1 MLLCWLQRIVS
12 LLSYLIANRETVV
25 MPAGIAGY
33 FSRTIKIWVKVNP
46 RCWCEPKPIS
56 SICIRRCPRHLP
68 RRGAFA
74 LWRGHAEDGT
84 DRGITRNAPIRAC
97 STLHLCL

>member
-46 RCWCEPKPIS
+46 RWLVRAQANFKHLHQAMPATPAAK
-56 SICIRRCPRHLP
+56 RRFR
-68 RRGAFA
+68 A
-74 LWRGHAEDGT
+74 LA
-84 DRGITRNAPIRAC
+84 RA
-97 STLHLCL
+97 